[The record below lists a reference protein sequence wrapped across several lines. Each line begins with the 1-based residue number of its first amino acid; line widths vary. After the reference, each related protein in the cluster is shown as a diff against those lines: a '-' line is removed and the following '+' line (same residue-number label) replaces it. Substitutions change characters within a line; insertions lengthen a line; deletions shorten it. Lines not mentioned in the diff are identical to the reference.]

1 MTVSGFCKTKKN
13 TLIIQT
19 IDIVFATIA
28 NIILSGVSGAIINC
42 VSIIRN
48 ILCYKNKFTLPVK
61 IIITII
67 TIGLS
72 ITFNNKGLIGLLP
85 LISNISYTFLMDKF
99 DEKKFKLLI
108 IFTLIWWGIYDFIIH
123 NYVAFSFDMATIVT
137 SIIAIIRQSSHDTD
151 T

>member
-1 MTVSGFCKTKKN
+1 MTVSGICKTKKN

-99 DEKKFKLLI
+99 DEKKI
-108 IFTLIWWGIYDFIIH
+108 QTTHYIH
-123 NYVAFSFDMATIVT
+123 ANMVGYI
-137 SIIAIIRQSSHDTD
+137 
-151 T
+151 

>member
-28 NIILSGVSGAIINC
+28 NIILSGVSEAIINC

-85 LISNISYTFLMDKF
+85 LISNISYTFLIDKF
-99 DEKKFKLLI
+99 EEKKFKLLI

-123 NYVAFSFDMATIVT
+123 DYVAFIFDMATIVT